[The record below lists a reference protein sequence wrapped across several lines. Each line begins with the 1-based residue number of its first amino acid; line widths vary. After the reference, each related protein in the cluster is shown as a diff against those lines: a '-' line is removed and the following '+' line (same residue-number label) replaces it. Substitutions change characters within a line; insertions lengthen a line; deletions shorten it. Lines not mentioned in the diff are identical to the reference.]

1 MNAVVKQI
9 EISSARRTMVLSDI
23 HGNLPLLKGV
33 LEKASFGPED
43 ELYILGDI
51 LERSEKSL
59 DALRYVMALSRTHRV
74 HALLGNNDN
83 IILAFT
89 DGRDN
94 ISDSFF
100 EYWFRLQEEKST
112 LVKMARLLGLKM
124 TGPADYPAARAA
136 IREAFAPELDFLRS
150 LPHIFLSDDYLLV
163 HGGVPREERL
173 EELDAYGCM
182 KNDDFLNQGYSFRR
196 WVVVGHTPVTLY
208 REDIPSAKP
217 LLDKE
222 RHIASIDGG
231 CTLKADGQLNA
242 LILPRGP
249 GEDFSYIAY
258 DGFPVMTAL
267 DGQEPAEASVNIRWG
282 RSRLELLEEGKEFC
296 RCRHLETGRELD
308 ILTDYLH
315 RDEKGVYCED
325 STDYRLPV
333 TPGDRLSVVR
343 QTSRGS
349 LCKKDGAT
357 GWYFGR
363 LKKAFHKEITF

>member
-1 MNAVVKQI
+1 MKAVVEPIK
-9 EISSARRTMVLSDI
+9 ISSIRRTLLVSDI

-33 LEKASFGPED
+33 LDKARFGPED
-43 ELYILGDI
+43 DLYILGDI

-59 DALRYVMALSRTHRV
+59 DTLRYVMELSRTHSV
-74 HALLGNNDN
+74 HTLLGNNDN

-100 EYWFRLQEEKST
+100 EYWFRLQGEKST
-112 LVKMARLLGLKM
+112 LVKMVHLLGLEVAD
-124 TGPADYPAARAA
+124 PADYPAVRAA

-150 LPHIFLSDDYLLV
+150 LPHIFLSDEYLLV

-182 KNDDFLNQGYSFRR
+182 KNDNFLGQGYSFRR
-196 WVVVGHTPVTLY
+196 WAVVGHTPVTLY

-217 LLDKE
+217 LLDRE

-242 LILPRGP
+242 LILPRKP
-249 GEDFSYIAY
+249 GEDFSYVAC

-267 DGQEPAEASVNIRWG
+267 EDQEPSKDPVNIRWG
-282 RSRLELLEEGKEFC
+282 RSRLEVLEEGPEFC

-308 ILTDYLH
+308 ILTQYLH
-315 RDEKGVYCED
+315 RDEKGVSCED

-333 TPGDRLSVVR
+333 RAGDRLSVVR
-343 QTSRGS
+343 RTSRGN

-363 LKKAFHKEITF
+363 LQ